1 VSHAR
6 GTVIG
11 LGLAALALAL
21 FAQTALDLR
30 LAPTGWFIGTLAF
43 ALSAIAWVGGLGST
57 QLVCEFIVSPWR
69 HTAPLRDRWLLIGI
83 NLAALA
89 FFTLGSNRFT
99 ILGTLAWLAAIVS
112 VVWMATPPMG
122 TSERRI
128 ASLIH
133 PAAIQSSTVKQ
144 ISVVLALT
152 LLAAFFRFFRLH
164 TLPAEMGLDPPY
176 IYLGSQAI
184 LDGDRPIFV
193 TLFPG
198 QESGFFYLVAAMSRL
213 LGLSFFTLKAAS
225 ALIGTLTVPA
235 LYLLGRRLVNGTVA
249 VVAAILLAANRWHV
263 LMSRT
268 GLRPVLM
275 PLLVVALLWALARA
289 LRGGQRRD
297 FAYAGLVLGIG
308 AFTYTGA
315 LFLPL
320 LVGLALALYGTL
332 LIHLDLKRI
341 AGRVGLSLLV
351 LVIVITPLL
360 RYAMTPDNA
369 YLTRFQRRVTGQ
381 DALGV
386 APTTRALE
394 NATRTV
400 GAFNWQ
406 GDNVYAFNLPQ
417 KRQLGWIS
425 GSLFVLGLVYA
436 LSQIRRGPY
445 LLLVLALFATLL
457 PTFITFSH
465 PQEVPNAGRLIGAV
479 VPVCLLA
486 ALPIGLLYG
495 AVRTTSP
502 KSLATASIALIIAF
516 LGIEIIESAHDVFSR
531 FQEVQP
537 HHNMAVSA
545 EIANLIDE
553 FTERQSGAVY
563 VVYRPDAHRGFD
575 FQAVDILSQ
584 TVEHGWAGFVPSTQL
599 SDLIPAA
606 GTGPTM
612 FILHP
617 EDATS
622 VPMLARAFPAGTI
635 GEVYD
640 PAGAV
645 GLRTFTLNKVP

>member
-1 VSHAR
+1 
-6 GTVIG
+6 
-11 LGLAALALAL
+11 
-21 FAQTALDLR
+21 
-30 LAPTGWFIGTLAF
+30 
-43 ALSAIAWVGGLGST
+43 
-57 QLVCEFIVSPWR
+57 
-69 HTAPLRDRWLLIGI
+69 
-83 NLAALA
+83 
-89 FFTLGSNRFT
+89 
-99 ILGTLAWLAAIVS
+99 
-112 VVWMATPPMG
+112 MATSTMV

-128 ASLIH
+128 PALKI
-133 PAAIQSSTVKQ
+133 PAAVQSSAVKQ
-144 ISVVLALT
+144 ISAVLALT
-152 LLAAFFRFFRLH
+152 LLAAIFRFFRLH
-164 TLPAEMGLDPPY
+164 SLPAEMGLDPPY

-235 LYLLGRRLVNGTVA
+235 LYLLGRRLINGTVA
-249 VVAAILLAANRWHV
+249 MVAAVLLAVNRWHV

-275 PLLVVALLWALARA
+275 PLLVVALLWTLARA
-289 LRGGQRRD
+289 LYGGQRRD
-297 FAYAGLVLGIG
+297 FAYVGLVLGLG
-308 AFTYTGA
+308 AFAYTGA

-320 LVGLALALYGTL
+320 FAGLAVALYGTL
-332 LIHLDLKRI
+332 LIHLDFKRI
-341 AGRVGLSLLV
+341 AGRLGLSLLV
-351 LVIVITPLL
+351 LVIIITPLL

-386 APTTRALE
+386 TPAARAME
-394 NATRTV
+394 NATWTIA
-400 GAFNWQ
+400 AFNWQ
-406 GDNVYAFNLPQ
+406 GDNVYAFNVPG

-445 LLLVLALFATLL
+445 LMLVLALFTTLL

-479 VPVCLLA
+479 VPACLLA
-486 ALPIGLLYG
+486 ALPMGLLYD
-495 AVRTTSP
+495 AIRTTSS
-502 KSLATASIALIIAF
+502 KSLAAASVALIIAF
-516 LGIEIIESAHDVFSR
+516 LGIEMVESAHDVFSR
-531 FQEVQP
+531 FEQVQP

-545 EIANLIDE
+545 EIAKLIDQ
-553 FTERQSGAVY
+553 FTVHQSGAVY

-584 TVEHGWAGFVPSTQL
+584 TVEHGWAGFVPATQL
-599 SDLIPAA
+599 SSLIATAA
-606 GTGPTM
+606 TRPTM

-617 EDATS
+617 QDTTS
-622 VPMLARAFPAGTI
+622 VPMLAKAFPAGTI

-645 GLRTFTLNKVP
+645 GLRTFTLNEIP

>member
-1 VSHAR
+1 MSHTR

-11 LGLAALALAL
+11 LGLAALPLAL

-30 LAPTGWFIGTLAF
+30 LAPAGRLIGTLAF
-43 ALSAIAWVGGLGST
+43 ALSAIAWAVGFGST
-57 QLVCEFIVSPWR
+57 QIVCEFIVSPWR
-69 HTAPLRDRWLLIGI
+69 QTAPLRDRWLLIGI

-112 VVWMATPPMG
+112 VVWMATSTMV

-128 ASLIH
+128 PALKI
-133 PAAIQSSTVKQ
+133 PAAVQSSMVKQ
-144 ISVVLALT
+144 ISAVLALT
-152 LLAAFFRFFRLH
+152 LLAAIFRFFRLH
-164 TLPAEMGLDPPY
+164 SLPAEMGLDPPY

-198 QESGFFYLVAAMSRL
+198 QESGFFYLVAAMSRF

-235 LYLLGRRLVNGTVA
+235 LYLLGRRLINGTVA
-249 VVAAILLAANRWHV
+249 MVAAVLLAVNRWHV

-275 PLLVVALLWALARA
+275 PLLVVALLWTLARA
-289 LRGGQRRD
+289 LYGGQRRD
-297 FAYAGLVLGIG
+297 FAYVGLVLGLG
-308 AFTYTGA
+308 AFAYTGA

-320 LVGLALALYGTL
+320 FAGLAVALYGTL
-332 LIHLDLKRI
+332 LIHLDFKRI
-341 AGRVGLSLLV
+341 AGRLGLSLLV
-351 LVIVITPLL
+351 LVIIITPLL

-386 APTTRALE
+386 TPAARAME
-394 NATRTV
+394 NATRTIA
-400 GAFNWQ
+400 AFNWQ
-406 GDNVYAFNLPQ
+406 GDNVYAFNVPG

-445 LLLVLALFATLL
+445 LMLVLALFTTLL

-479 VPVCLLA
+479 VPACLLA
-486 ALPIGLLYG
+486 ALPMGLLYD
-495 AVRTTSP
+495 AIRTTSS
-502 KSLATASIALIIAF
+502 KSLAAASVALIIAF
-516 LGIEIIESAHDVFSR
+516 LGIEMVESAHDVFSR
-531 FQEVQP
+531 FEQVQP

-545 EIANLIDE
+545 EIAKLIDQ
-553 FTERQSGAVY
+553 FTVHQSGAVY

-584 TVEHGWAGFVPSTQL
+584 TVEHGWAGFVPATQL
-599 SDLIPAA
+599 SSLIATAA
-606 GTGPTM
+606 TRPTM

-617 EDATS
+617 QDTTS
-622 VPMLARAFPAGTI
+622 VPMLAKAFPAGTI

-645 GLRTFTLNKVP
+645 GLRTFTLNEIP

>member
-1 VSHAR
+1 VSHTR

-11 LGLAALALAL
+11 LGLVALPLAL

-30 LAPTGWFIGTLAF
+30 LAPTGWLIGTLAF
-43 ALSAIAWVGGLGST
+43 ALSAIAWAVGLGST
-57 QLVCEFIVSPWR
+57 QLVCTFTVASWC

-112 VVWMATPPMG
+112 VVWMATSTMV

-128 ASLIH
+128 PALKI
-133 PAAIQSSTVKQ
+133 PAAVQSSAVKQ
-144 ISVVLALT
+144 ISAVLALT
-152 LLAAFFRFFRLH
+152 LLAAIFRFFRLH
-164 TLPAEMGLDPPY
+164 SLPAEMGLDPPY

-235 LYLLGRRLVNGTVA
+235 LYLLGRRLINGTVA
-249 VVAAILLAANRWHV
+249 MVAAVLLAVNRWHV

-275 PLLVVALLWALARA
+275 PLLVVALLWTLARA
-289 LRGGQRRD
+289 LYGGQRRD
-297 FAYAGLVLGIG
+297 FAYVGLVLGLG
-308 AFTYTGA
+308 AFAYTGA

-320 LVGLALALYGTL
+320 FAGLAVALYGTL
-332 LIHLDLKRI
+332 LIHLDFKRI
-341 AGRVGLSLLV
+341 AGRLGLSLLV
-351 LVIVITPLL
+351 LVIIITPLL

-386 APTTRALE
+386 TPAARAME
-394 NATRTV
+394 NATRTIA
-400 GAFNWQ
+400 AFNWQ
-406 GDNVYAFNLPQ
+406 GDNVYAFNVPG

-445 LLLVLALFATLL
+445 LMLVLALFTTLL

-479 VPVCLLA
+479 VPACLLA
-486 ALPIGLLYG
+486 ALPMGLLYD
-495 AVRTTSP
+495 AIRTTSS
-502 KSLATASIALIIAF
+502 KSLAAASVALIIAF
-516 LGIEIIESAHDVFSR
+516 LGIEMVESAHDVFSR
-531 FQEVQP
+531 FEQVQP

-545 EIANLIDE
+545 EIAKLIDQ
-553 FTERQSGAVY
+553 FTVHQSGAVY

-584 TVEHGWAGFVPSTQL
+584 TVEHGWAGFVPATQL
-599 SDLIPAA
+599 SSLIATAA
-606 GTGPTM
+606 TRPTM

-617 EDATS
+617 QDTTS
-622 VPMLARAFPAGTI
+622 VPMLAKAFPAGTI

-645 GLRTFTLNKVP
+645 GLRTFTLNEIP